1 VQCGRGGGGENIE
14 CQAREHKNS
23 DKKRKK
29 KTFKKVTERFRSC

>member
-1 VQCGRGGGGENIE
+1 MEGEGGGDNIE

-29 KTFKKVTERFRSC
+29 RPLKR